1 MKQGLKKSIVD
12 LKRAA
17 ESSSMKFERI
27 CEPNL
32 IVGILKLIT
41 KEQSTSTLN
50 VEGLNELAKNAQGKK
65 SSSSEYTIFREK
77 CSSKLVLALC
87 NLALSNELKA

>member
-1 MKQGLKKSIVD
+1 MKQGLKKSIAD

-17 ESSSMKFERI
+17 ESGSIKFDRI

-32 IVGILKLIT
+32 IVGILNVLN
-41 KEQSTSTLN
+41 KEQISTGLN
-50 VEGLNELAKNAQGKK
+50 VDGLNELAKNAQGKK
-65 SSSSEYTIFREK
+65 SSSSEYAIFKEK
-77 CSSKLVLALC
+77 CSTKLVLTLC